1 MRYSA
6 WEVVLAS
13 DAVEAEIRTLPL
25 SLQARYLRLADLLE
39 AYGPQQLGM
48 PHVRSLGG
56 KLWELRMQGADGI
69 ARALCI
75 SASQRRV
82 LVLHVFVKKTQK
94 TPRSAIDTALRRLK
108 EWQA

>member
-6 WEVVLAS
+6 WEVVLVS

-25 SLQARYLRLADLLE
+25 SLQARYLRSADLLE

-56 KLWELRMQGADGI
+56 KLWELRMQGSDGI
-69 ARALCI
+69 PGRFAYQPV
-75 SASQRRV
+75 SAGYWSCMY
-82 LVLHVFVKKTQK
+82 L
-94 TPRSAIDTALRRLK
+94 
-108 EWQA
+108 